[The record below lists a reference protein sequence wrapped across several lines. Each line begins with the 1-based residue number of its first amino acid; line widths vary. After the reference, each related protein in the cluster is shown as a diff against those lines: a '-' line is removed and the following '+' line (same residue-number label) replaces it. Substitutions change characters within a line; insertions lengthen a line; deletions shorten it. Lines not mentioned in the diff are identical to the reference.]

1 MSVGVVVSFE
11 VVEVEHD
18 EAEMT
23 FEGSGAAQF
32 CFEEHIEVATVGKA
46 CKTVGECHGFDLV
59 IEMRF
64 FQTEGDLTG
73 HQFSKCKTR
82 EDRRI

>member
-46 CKTVGECHGFDLV
+46 CEPVGQCHGFDLV
-59 IEMRF
+59 VEVCF
-64 FQTEGDLTG
+64 FESEGYLTG
-73 HQFSKCKTR
+73 DQFGKCVT
-82 EDRRI
+82 